1 MSAAAFVLLD
11 DRLVPAGEAC
21 LPVSDRGFLYGDAV
35 YETLRSYGG
44 RPFRLNAHL
53 ERLARSARA
62 IYLDLP
68 WPAAELAVRL
78 DRLLAANRID
88 AGRLRITV
96 TRGPGDLR
104 ARPEQLGPPR
114 LLMTAEP
121 FTPLPE
127 ALYARGVPV
136 EIAARPRNLPGAL
149 DPAIKS
155 GNLLNTLL
163 ARFEMRD
170 PASFEVIMLNHRG
183 ELGEASLANLFLVD
197 AQGVLRTPA
206 LDSGILAGITRGLVL
221 ELARAAGLDPQ
232 EGPLA
237 PAALFA
243 AREAFLTASTLE
255 VMPIASVDGLPLPAA
270 AGPVARH
277 LHARYRERVA
287 AELGA

>member
-1 MSAAAFVLLD
+1 VTPADFVLID
-11 DRLVPAGEAC
+11 DRLLPAGEAC

-35 YETLRSYGG
+35 YETLRAYRG
-44 RPFRLNAHL
+44 RPFLVEAHL
-53 ERLARSARA
+53 ARLAQSARA
-62 IYLDLP
+62 IFLDLP
-68 WPAAELAVRL
+68 WTASELSARL
-78 DRLLAANRID
+78 EGLLRANRID
-88 AGRLRITV
+88 SGRLRITV
-96 TRGPGDLR
+96 TRGAGDLR

-114 LLMTAEP
+114 LVMTAEP
-121 FTPLPE
+121 LVPLPD

-163 ARFEMRD
+163 ARFEMHD

-197 AQGVLRTPA
+197 AAGVLRTPA

-221 ELARAAGLDPQ
+221 ELAREEGLDPQ

-237 PAALFA
+237 PAALLS

-255 VMPIASVDGLPLPAA
+255 VMPIASVDGKALAAA
-270 AGPVARH
+270 AGPVTRR
-277 LHARYRERVA
+277 LLDRYRARVV